1 MKNLPKK
8 RKSSG
13 KTGSS
18 KGKYK
23 NVQCTKCG
31 RQVPRSKAKVV
42 RRRTNLVDG
51 RMHKEL
57 KETGTIIISGSVRKY
72 LCISCAVHSGL
83 VSQRAEDKRKED

>member
-1 MKNLPKK
+1 MPKK

-31 RQVPRSKAKVV
+31 RQVPRSKAKIV
-42 RRRTNLVDG
+42 RSRTNLVDG
-51 RMHKEL
+51 RMFKEL
-57 KETGTIIISGSVRKY
+57 KQEGTIIISGTTRKY
-72 LCISCAVHSGL
+72 LCISCAIHSHL
-83 VSQRAEDKRKED
+83 VSQRAENERKGG

>member
-1 MKNLPKK
+1 MPKK

-13 KTGSS
+13 KTGSN
-18 KGKYK
+18 KGKHK
-23 NVQCTKCG
+23 MVQCNKCG
-31 RQVPRSKAKVV
+31 RHVARSKAKIV

-57 KETGTIIISGSVRKY
+57 RDSGTIIISGNIKKY

-83 VSQRAEDKRKED
+83 VSQRAEDKRKE

>member
-1 MKNLPKK
+1 MKLLPKK

-18 KGKYK
+18 KGKHRMI
-23 NVQCTKCG
+23 QCSKCG
-31 RQVPRSKAKVV
+31 RHVARSKAKVV

-57 KETGTIIISGSVRKY
+57 KDSGTIIISGQERKF

-83 VSQRAEDKRKED
+83 VSQRAEDERKE